1 MEYLP
6 SVEQSS
12 CFFCYFS
19 QYANAFVLSL
29 HPNYPMNLMAE
40 FNINI
45 LGCGSALPTTRHLAT
60 SQVVDLR
67 DKLYM
72 IDCGEGTQVQMRRM
86 RVRFGRLAHIFIS
99 HLHGDHCF
107 GLPGLISTLGML
119 GRTGELVVH
128 GPKEVESY
136 LRPVMD
142 LFCRGMEF
150 EVRFNPVDTRSH
162 SLVMEDRSL
171 SVYSIPLKHRIP
183 TCGYLFAE
191 KPKEAHIIR
200 EMTDFYQVPVRCMK
214 DIKQGLDYVTPEGEV
229 VPNSRLTRPAAPP
242 KRYAFCSDTAYNRSI
257 IPIIEGVDLLYHEA
271 TFAECD
277 LARAKETFHSTARQ
291 AAEIAR
297 DARVKRLVIGH
308 YSARYE
314 DLSELH
320 REAEAVFP
328 GTILGNEGMVIT
340 V

>member
-1 MEYLP
+1 
-6 SVEQSS
+6 
-12 CFFCYFS
+12 
-19 QYANAFVLSL
+19 
-29 HPNYPMNLMAE
+29 MAE

-60 SQVVDLR
+60 SQIVDLR

-128 GPKEVESY
+128 GPKEVETY

-214 DIKQGLDYVTPEGEV
+214 DIKQVQDYVTPEGEV
-229 VPNSRLTRPAAPP
+229 IPNSRLTRPAAPP

-257 IPIIEGVDLLYHEA
+257 IPIIEGADLLYHEA

-297 DARVKRLVIGH
+297 DAHVKRLVIGH

-328 GTILGNEGMVIT
+328 GTILGNEGTVIP

>member
-1 MEYLP
+1 
-6 SVEQSS
+6 
-12 CFFCYFS
+12 
-19 QYANAFVLSL
+19 
-29 HPNYPMNLMAE
+29 MAE

-60 SQVVDLR
+60 SQIVDLR

-128 GPKEVESY
+128 GPKEVETY

-162 SLVMEDRSL
+162 SLVMEGRSL

-214 DIKQGLDYVTPEGEV
+214 DIKQGQDYVTPEGEV

-257 IPIIEGVDLLYHEA
+257 IPIIEGADLLYHEA

-297 DARVKRLVIGH
+297 DAHVKRLVIGH

-328 GTILGNEGMVIT
+328 GTILGNEGTVIP